1 MVFNACGF
9 ANGVMYAR
17 NVDFSGVDNPTA
29 QVTADGQLLIGSTAS
44 PNIKVNTLTAG
55 AGVTITNGS
64 GSITIAATGTGNV
77 VWQTITASQTLAVNH
92 GYICIS
98 PGGAL
103 SLALPATSALG
114 DIIEVTLDG
123 ATSWTITQA
132 AGQQI
137 RFGSTQTTAG
147 AGGSLASTAAGDTIR
162 MVCQTANLK
171 WNILSSVGN
180 LTVV

>member
-1 MVFNACGF
+1 MAFNACGF

-17 NVDFSGVDNPTA
+17 NVDFSGVDNPAAT
-29 QVTADGQLLIGSTAS
+29 VTLNGQLLIGSTVS
-44 PNIKVNTLTAG
+44 PNIRVATLTPG
-55 AGVTITNGS
+55 AGISIVNGA
-64 GSITIAATGTGNV
+64 GSITISATATTFPWNV
-77 VWQTITASQTLAVNH
+77 ISASQTLAVNN
-92 GYICIS
+92 GYICVS

-123 ATSWTITQA
+123 ATSWAITQA

-137 RFGSTQTTAG
+137 RFGNIQTTAG
-147 AGGSLASTAAGDTIR
+147 AGGSITSTLPGDTIR